1 MTHFSINEN
10 ILWYIDS
17 VNIQQNTIFFNGWIF
32 HREFEIKDILIDNS
46 SILINQFERLDVNN
60 VYPQNKFPNST
71 GIQLQITKDNLS
83 KKIDILLSNGEIKQI
98 ESLYKFYIYYL
109 GFSENQNTSLVVID
123 NFYKNPNEVRDF
135 AINNLTYIES
145 GYHKGKRSTEKFI
158 LKGTKEKLEN
168 ILGKQI
174 YNWNKETY
182 ANGIFQYCTPNDPIV
197 YHTDSQSYAGIV
209 FLSPDAP
216 LSTGTATFQSK
227 ITGIRKFDETN
238 YTEETFKK
246 TFSGYGDQINFY
258 DNSSFE
264 LVDRVGNVFNRLVLF
279 DAKCIHAATEY
290 YGTNIN
296 DSRFFQLFFFDIK

>member
-1 MTHFSINEN
+1 M
-10 ILWYIDS
+10 
-17 VNIQQNTIFFNGWIF
+17 
-32 HREFEIKDILIDNS
+32 
-46 SILINQFERLDVNN
+46 
-60 VYPQNKFPNST
+60 
-71 GIQLQITKDNLS
+71 
-83 KKIDILLSNGEIKQI
+83 
-98 ESLYKFYIYYL
+98 
-109 GFSENQNTSLVVID
+109 
-123 NFYKNPNEVRDF
+123 
-135 AINNLTYIES
+135 
-145 GYHKGKRSTEKFI
+145 
-158 LKGTKEKLEN
+158 
-168 ILGKQI
+168 
-174 YNWNKETY
+174 
-182 ANGIFQYCTPNDPIV
+182 
-197 YHTDSQSYAGIV
+197 
-209 FLSPDAP
+209 SPDAP